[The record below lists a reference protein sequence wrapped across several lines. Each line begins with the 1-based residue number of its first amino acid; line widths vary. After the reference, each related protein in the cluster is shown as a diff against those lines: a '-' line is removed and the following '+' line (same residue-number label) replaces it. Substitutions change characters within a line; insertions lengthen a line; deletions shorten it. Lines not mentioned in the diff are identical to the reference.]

1 MTSHENHDIK
11 WRVEQVHVRMP
22 GGYDGRGLVPTI
34 KYKASAPTTFND
46 NDVVKHFDTFR
57 EAMQHAQREALR
69 EWARRTF
76 DEFIDDDEQW
86 EGLLVF
92 IKELFDLLLNP
103 GWLNF
108 PGMVSD
114 LLPLYNGDGLTT

>member
-22 GGYDGRGLVPTI
+22 GGYDGRGLVPAI
-34 KYKASAPTTFND
+34 KYKTTSPDSFNGAQIR
-46 NDVVKHFDTFR
+46 HFDTFR
-57 EAMQHAQREALR
+57 AAMKHAQREALR

-86 EGLLVF
+86 DGLMIFV
-92 IKELFDLLLNP
+92 KELFDLLLNP